1 MSNNFKIG
9 NHIVS
14 NNSKPF
20 VIAEAGSNFNQSL
33 ETAYKL
39 IDVAAEANA
48 DAVKFQLFSA
58 ETLYPKGTKEYES
71 VKAVELNPD
80 WVGLL
85 NKHAIERNIL
95 FMASAFD
102 HNAVDTL
109 EDVGV
114 CAHKIAS
121 SEATNLSLIS
131 YIASKKRPIII
142 STGMCDIVDITEA
155 IRTSREGGNQNVA
168 LLQCYAM
175 YPLPSECANLKVIDL
190 LQKLYEVP
198 TGFSD
203 HTLGIN
209 TALAAVA
216 RGASIIE
223 KHFTLDRNS
232 EGPDHFYALEP
243 SELNQFVSSIHD
255 VYTSIGKTCKELL
268 PEERQYGRREGIYAA
283 KNIKK
288 GEKFTSDNLC
298 IKRPALGLR
307 SRYIGAIQG
316 ACAKVNIA
324 TDNPISWDHIEF

>member
-33 ETAYKL
+33 EVAYKL

-168 LLQCYAM
+168 LLQC
-175 YPLPSECANLKVIDL
+175 LSL
-190 LQKLYEVP
+190 
-198 TGFSD
+198 
-203 HTLGIN
+203 
-209 TALAAVA
+209 
-216 RGASIIE
+216 
-223 KHFTLDRNS
+223 
-232 EGPDHFYALEP
+232 
-243 SELNQFVSSIHD
+243 IH
-255 VYTSIGKTCKELL
+255 I
-268 PEERQYGRREGIYAA
+268 
-283 KNIKK
+283 
-288 GEKFTSDNLC
+288 
-298 IKRPALGLR
+298 
-307 SRYIGAIQG
+307 
-316 ACAKVNIA
+316 
-324 TDNPISWDHIEF
+324 

>member
-131 YIASKKRPIII
+131 YLS
-142 STGMCDIVDITEA
+142 
-155 IRTSREGGNQNVA
+155 
-168 LLQCYAM
+168 L
-175 YPLPSECANLKVIDL
+175 
-190 LQKLYEVP
+190 
-198 TGFSD
+198 
-203 HTLGIN
+203 
-209 TALAAVA
+209 
-216 RGASIIE
+216 
-223 KHFTLDRNS
+223 
-232 EGPDHFYALEP
+232 
-243 SELNQFVSSIHD
+243 IH
-255 VYTSIGKTCKELL
+255 I
-268 PEERQYGRREGIYAA
+268 
-283 KNIKK
+283 
-288 GEKFTSDNLC
+288 
-298 IKRPALGLR
+298 
-307 SRYIGAIQG
+307 
-316 ACAKVNIA
+316 
-324 TDNPISWDHIEF
+324 

>member
-175 YPLPSECANLKVIDL
+175 YLSL
-190 LQKLYEVP
+190 
-198 TGFSD
+198 
-203 HTLGIN
+203 
-209 TALAAVA
+209 
-216 RGASIIE
+216 
-223 KHFTLDRNS
+223 
-232 EGPDHFYALEP
+232 
-243 SELNQFVSSIHD
+243 IH
-255 VYTSIGKTCKELL
+255 I
-268 PEERQYGRREGIYAA
+268 
-283 KNIKK
+283 
-288 GEKFTSDNLC
+288 
-298 IKRPALGLR
+298 
-307 SRYIGAIQG
+307 
-316 ACAKVNIA
+316 
-324 TDNPISWDHIEF
+324 